1 MRVGI
6 YPGSFDPVTLGHIDM
21 IKRACAMFDKVIVA
35 VLINADKQACFS
47 ISERMRFLE
56 SALKEANIT
65 NVEIDSFNGLLA
77 DYAKRKNAC
86 AVVRGLRAVSDF
98 DYEFQMA
105 LTNKRLNPDMETVFF
120 TAQSEYMYLSSG
132 TVKQVA
138 ALGGDITGF
147 VPEIIKQDIINKSV
161 NKN

>member
-35 VLINADKQACFS
+35 VLINADKKACFS

-56 SALKEANIT
+56 LALKEANID

-147 VPEIIKQDIINKSV
+147 VPEVIKQDIINKSV
-161 NKN
+161 HKN

>member
-21 IKRACAMFDKVIVA
+21 IKRASAMFDKLIVA
-35 VLINADKQACFS
+35 VLINADKEACFS
-47 ISERMRFLE
+47 INERIRLLNLSLE
-56 SALKEANIT
+56 EANIK
-65 NVEIDSFNGLLA
+65 NVEIDSFRGLLA

-105 LTNKRLNPDMETVFF
+105 LTNKRLNPEMETVFF

-138 ALGGDITGF
+138 AFGGDITGF
-147 VPEIIKQDIINKSV
+147 VPEIIKQDIINKFAQ
-161 NKN
+161 NN